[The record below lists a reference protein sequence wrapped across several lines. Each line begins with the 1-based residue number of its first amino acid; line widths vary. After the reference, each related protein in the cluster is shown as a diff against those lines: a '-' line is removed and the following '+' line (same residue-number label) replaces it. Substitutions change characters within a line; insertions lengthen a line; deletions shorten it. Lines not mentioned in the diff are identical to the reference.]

1 LNKDNENVSNQL
13 DKEVDLNESM
23 DTGDIE
29 NNSDCSNNESIGEGD
44 FPNTFVQSEEIV
56 EEDVKDDEVNIIE
69 EPINENNQIDYSND
83 HNFVEDAQTMESDAC
98 IENDNPSIQNTNLNN
113 ENIQSKVKKR
123 QLIIIVAVILII
135 GATFIM
141 VKQPFTKKD
150 TTTLPSVSS
159 ASPKEEKAM
168 KSILDRLTS
177 YYEPDSNGTL
187 VFKPNVDVNVDD
199 LEKLKKDIE
208 KVKDEGTKKEF
219 LRLFEQLKE
228 DITNDDGITSSIE
241 ELSSSSVVSYNVT
254 FNKT

>member
-1 LNKDNENVSNQL
+1 
-13 DKEVDLNESM
+13 
-23 DTGDIE
+23 
-29 NNSDCSNNESIGEGD
+29 
-44 FPNTFVQSEEIV
+44 
-56 EEDVKDDEVNIIE
+56 
-69 EPINENNQIDYSND
+69 
-83 HNFVEDAQTMESDAC
+83 
-98 IENDNPSIQNTNLNN
+98 
-113 ENIQSKVKKR
+113 
-123 QLIIIVAVILII
+123 
-135 GATFIM
+135 
-141 VKQPFTKKD
+141 
-150 TTTLPSVSS
+150 
-159 ASPKEEKAM
+159 M